1 MRMDTTDVFISQHND
16 PRFVAVAVYYY
27 GFDSE

>member
-1 MRMDTTDVFISQHND
+1 MDTTDVFISQHND
-16 PRFVAVAVYYY
+16 PRFVAVAANYY